1 MPKYRALHLKII
13 DSFDFNEMPNDF
25 FRVTWMLLT
34 LVVDSAGRGI
44 DNAAWIRSKMYPLRE
59 DVTATAITAA
69 FDWFAQ
75 RGMIVRYIVNG
86 KSYFFIPSFDKYQS
100 HLEREAKSTLPAP
113 ETLMSNSGVTQEESK
128 RKSAAYV
135 YESVN
140 ESVNESVIESVC
152 VKEERLFEKN
162 ELSTTFEK
170 AANILAHSP
179 QKWMKAI
186 DSLTAKG
193 ATPEDITCAVQELRT
208 KGYTIIGPWSI
219 ENAVI
224 NVMGKR
230 KTSTIIPPA
239 PGYSEHIAGS
249 DL

>member
-34 LVVDSAGRGI
+34 LIVDSAGRGI

-59 DVTATAITAA
+59 DVTPSSITAA

-86 KSYFFIPSFDKYQS
+86 KNYFFIPSFDKYQS
-100 HLEREAKSTLPAP
+100 HLEREAKSILPAP
-113 ETLMSNSGVTQEESK
+113 ETLMSNSGVTQEEIK
-128 RKSAAYV
+128 RKSMT
-135 YESVN
+135 YESASVN
-140 ESVNESVIESVC
+140 EFVNVNEYEC
-152 VKEERLFEKN
+152 VNENEKLFEAN
-162 ELSTTFEK
+162 PLSTAFEK
-170 AANILAHSP
+170 AANILAHNP

-186 DSLTAKG
+186 DAMQSKG
-193 ATPEDITCAVQELRT
+193 ATPEDITDAVNELRA
-208 KGYTIIGPWSI
+208 KGYNIIGPWSI

-230 KTSTIIPPA
+230 KSSNNGHKSGVL
-239 PGYSEHIAGS
+239 PGYKRVGEE
-249 DL
+249 

>member
-34 LVVDSAGRGI
+34 LIADSAGRGI

-59 DVTATAITAA
+59 DVTGTAITAA

-86 KSYFFIPSFDKYQS
+86 KNYFFIPSFDKYQS
-100 HLEREAKSTLPAP
+100 HLEREAKSILPAP
-113 ETLMSNSGVTQEESK
+113 ETLMSNSGVTPEEVK
-128 RKSAAYV
+128 RKSTTYASA
-135 YESVN
+135 SVN
-140 ESVNESVIESVC
+140 ESVNEIVC
-152 VKEERLFEKN
+152 VKDDEKLFQDN
-162 ELSTTFEK
+162 QLSTAFEK

-186 DSLTAKG
+186 DAMQLKG
-193 ATPEDITCAVQELRT
+193 ATPEDITDAVNELRA
-208 KGYTIIGPWSI
+208 KGYNIIGPWSI

-230 KTSTIIPPA
+230 KSTQTTT
-239 PGYSEHIAGS
+239 PGKGYNRIG
-249 DL
+249 DD